1 MLNPDQT
8 ARSRMHPIK
17 VFAQAYTR
25 KDIQTGVLLY
35 WPVILSL
42 SCSEDALPKVN
53 ANDYRFY
60 LVIFLND
67 FKRTIFFLGAFKT
80 T

>member
-1 MLNPDQT
+1 
-8 ARSRMHPIK
+8 MHPIK

-42 SCSEDALPKVN
+42 SSSEDALP
-53 ANDYRFY
+53 
-60 LVIFLND
+60 FLND
-67 FKRTIFFLGAFKT
+67 YIRYFIDKILLNF
-80 T
+80 

>member
-1 MLNPDQT
+1 MWLTIHVLYTLCVLNPDQT

-42 SCSEDALPKVN
+42 SSSEDALPFM
-53 ANDYRFY
+53 NDYLDILISNF
-60 LVIFLND
+60 IKFLS
-67 FKRTIFFLGAFKT
+67 
-80 T
+80 